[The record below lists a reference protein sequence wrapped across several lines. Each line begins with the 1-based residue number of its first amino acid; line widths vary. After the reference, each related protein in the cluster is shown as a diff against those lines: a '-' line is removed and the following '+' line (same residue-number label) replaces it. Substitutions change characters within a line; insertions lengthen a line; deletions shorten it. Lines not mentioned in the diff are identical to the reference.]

1 MSGARPTEIKLHR
14 ASRLLEV
21 AFDDGARYELP
32 CELLRVYSPSAEV
45 KGHGPGQRVLQ
56 VGKAQVNIVG
66 IEPVGNYAV
75 LLRFDDGHQT
85 GIYSWETL
93 RDLGA
98 HRERYW
104 QQYLGELEAAGAS
117 REARA

>member
-1 MSGARPTEIKLHR
+1 MSAARPTEIKLHR
-14 ASRLLEV
+14 ASRVLEV
-21 AFDDGARYELP
+21 AFDDGGRFELT

-56 VGKAQVNIVG
+56 VGKATVNIVG
-66 IEPVGNYAV
+66 IEPIGNYAV

-93 RDLGA
+93 RDLGSN
-98 HRERYW
+98 RERYW
-104 QQYLGELEAAGAS
+104 QQYLDELAAAGAS